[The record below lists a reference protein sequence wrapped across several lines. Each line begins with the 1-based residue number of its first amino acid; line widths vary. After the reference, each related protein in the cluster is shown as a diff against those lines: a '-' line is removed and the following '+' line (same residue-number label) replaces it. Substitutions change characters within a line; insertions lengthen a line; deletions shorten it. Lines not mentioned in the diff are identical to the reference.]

1 MFFKKIFTK
10 DYRYYA
16 EKGHKYLAEERYA
29 DARHAFSVALEKL
42 SCDATRTTEIE
53 SELKDRFSLT
63 GEKLA
68 ALNLTEA
75 EHAVSC
81 HDYIKARDHLELVFE
96 MTAVTGIREMAET
109 LADRINKADTDETS
123 PEKSHDCSGCASPS
137 TGLESEHVADHLSG
151 QERFDLLVQTLPRE
165 LKDRYRA
172 LGDRFAEGYLLL
184 HESQEDAGAKVMRE
198 LLKEGENDI
207 LLYEIALTKFKAG
220 DAAECERLLKKAFIL
235 NNKNSLCCLGLVQ
248 ILTDT
253 GRLDDSLP
261 ILAHMIENELL
272 IEQSLLFLGDVHKG
286 LGNDNE
292 AIESYTKAIAYPNAA
307 RAATERLI
315 PLLNT
320 HGRSKEASYLAKK
333 YLKGCC

>member
-1 MFFKKIFTK
+1 MFFKKVFTK

-42 SCDATRTTEIE
+42 SCDAKGNVEIE

-75 EHAVSC
+75 EHAVRC
-81 HDYIKARDHLELVFE
+81 HDFTKARDHLELVFE
-96 MTAVTGIREMAET
+96 MTDDTGIREKAEI
-109 LADRINKADTDETS
+109 LADRINKADTDKTS
-123 PEKSHDCSGCASPS
+123 LEQSHDCSGCASAS

-165 LKDRYRA
+165 LQDRYRA
-172 LGDRFAEGYLLL
+172 LGERFAEGYLLL
-184 HESQEDAGAKVMRE
+184 HEGEEDAGAQVMRE

-220 DAAECERLLKKAFIL
+220 DAAECERLLKKAFTL
-235 NNKNSLCCLGLVQ
+235 NNQNSLCCLSLVQ
-248 ILTDT
+248 IFTDT

-272 IEQSLLFLGDVHKG
+272 IEQSLLFLGDVHQG
-286 LGNDNE
+286 LGNDNG
-292 AIESYTKAIAYPNAA
+292 AMESYAKAVTYPTAT
-307 RAATERLI
+307 RAAVERLI
-315 PLLNT
+315 PLFEK
-320 HGRSKEASYLAKK
+320 HGRSEEAVYLAKK